1 MQPSILF
8 LIDIM
13 RWRGGTEIHLFEL
26 ATRLEAYG
34 YHPIVCNLGGEE
46 PVLTQL
52 AEAGVETWP
61 RELIRLYMPEGRSV
75 ARSVA
80 REAASRNVQV
90 VHTFHFKSDWMGPSV
105 ARRLGCPLVSSRR
118 DLGFHRTTVH
128 NLVYRMVRP
137 RVAAFIA
144 PSEAVRQVMIR
155 QDRLD
160 PERVHV
166 IYNGLD
172 RARFEGNHDR
182 AAARKAMGLPVN
194 GPVIGMVSGFRP
206 IKDHPTLLK
215 AMQCIVR
222 DHPNAH
228 LALVGEGTEEAKLR
242 DMTAELG
249 LTNNVTFTGPTRDV
263 PRALAAMDIFVLSTH
278 SEGMSNAIIEA
289 MAAGLP
295 VVASDVGGNAECVA
309 NGVTGFIVPHEDVD
323 ALAARLT
330 ELLCDT
336 AESAAFGEAGRQ
348 RVAELFDVEAMV
360 RRTAELYRALTP
372 GMMPDAV

>member
-34 YHPIVCNLGGEE
+34 YHPIVCNLGGDE

-61 RELIRLYMPEGRSV
+61 RRLVRLYMPEGRSV

-80 REAASRNVQV
+80 REAASRNVRV
-90 VHTFHFKSDWMGPSV
+90 VHTFHFKSDWMGPGV
-105 ARRLGCPLVSSRR
+105 ARTLGCPLVSSRR

-128 NLVYRMVRP
+128 NLVYRAVRP

-160 PERVHV
+160 PARVHV

-172 RARFEGNHDR
+172 RARFERPQDR
-182 AAARKAMGLPVN
+182 AAARQALGLPAE
-194 GPVIGMVSGFRP
+194 GPIIGMVSGFRP
-206 IKDHPTLLK
+206 IKDHPTLLM
-215 AMQCIVR
+215 AMHTVAR
-222 DHPNAH
+222 NYPNAH

-242 DMTAELG
+242 ALTAELG
-249 LTNNVTFTGPTRDV
+249 LNDNVTFTGPTKDV
-263 PRALAAMDIFVLSTH
+263 PRALAAMDVFVLSTH

-309 NGVTGFIVPHEDVD
+309 DGVTGYIVPHEDPG
-323 ALAARLT
+323 ALAERLNG
-330 ELLCDT
+330 LLGDP
-336 AESAAFGEAGRQ
+336 AGAAALGAAGRC
-348 RVAELFDVEAMV
+348 RVAELFDVDAMV
-360 RRTAELYRALTP
+360 RQTADLYRSLTAGKVP
-372 GMMPDAV
+372 HAV

>member
-61 RELIRLYMPEGRSV
+61 RELVRLYMPEGRSV

-90 VHTFHFKSDWMGPSV
+90 VHTFHFKSDWMGPRV

-118 DLGFHRTTVH
+118 DLGFHRTAVH
-128 NLVYRMVRP
+128 NFVYRIVKQ
-137 RVAAFIA
+137 RVDAFIA

-155 QDRLD
+155 QDHLD
-160 PERVHV
+160 PARVHV

-172 RARFEGNHDR
+172 RARFEQTQDR
-182 AAARKAMGLPVN
+182 AAAREALGLPCR

-215 AMQCIVR
+215 AMRRIVD
-222 DHPNAH
+222 DHPEAH

-242 DMTAELG
+242 EMTAELG
-249 LTNNVTFTGPTRDV
+249 LDGSVTFTGPTKDV

-309 NGVTGFIVPHEDVD
+309 DGATGYIVPHEDAD
-323 ALAARLT
+323 ALAGRLA
-330 ELLCDT
+330 ELLYDSSK
-336 AESAAFGEAGRQ
+336 AAAFGAAGRR

-360 RRTAELYRALTP
+360 RRTAELYGTLKAGTV
-372 GMMPDAV
+372 PDAV